1 MMARLDEQGGDAT
14 SETLSVL
21 SDAKSPLA
29 EAFRSVRTNLLFS
42 GVDRPHRRV
51 LVTSAVPREGKT
63 TTAANLGMTMA
74 LAGTRTLLIDADL
87 RRPGL
92 HRHFQLSA
100 KVGLTSLLGAQAD
113 FHEAIQ
119 NTEVPELSLLPSGP
133 QVLNPAELLSSR
145 RMTDLVNRLQ
155 QDYDLLIFDSPPVVT
170 VADAL
175 VLAGISDGVL
185 LVIRSGGA
193 PHDVVARAKK
203 QIEGVNAKIL
213 GAVLNAF
220 DFKREGYYSAYSYYY
235 YPYAND
241 GSNANGGQAS
251 D

>member
-1 MMARLDEQGGDAT
+1 MMAKLDERGGAAN
-14 SETLSVL
+14 SEFPSVL
-21 SDAKSPLA
+21 SDGKSPLA
-29 EAFRSVRTNLLFS
+29 EAFRAVRTNLLFS

-63 TTAANLGMTMA
+63 TTVANLGVTMA

-87 RRPGL
+87 RRPGI

-113 FHEAIQ
+113 LHEAIQ
-119 NTEVPELSLLPSGP
+119 TTKVPELFLLPSGP
-133 QVLNPAELLSSR
+133 QVPNPAELLSSH

-155 QDYDLLIFDSPPVVT
+155 QEYDLLILDSPPVAT

-185 LVIRSGGA
+185 LVVRSGGP

-203 QIEGVNAKIL
+203 QLEGVRANIL
-213 GAVLNAF
+213 GVILNAF
-220 DFKREGYYSAYSYYY
+220 DFRREGYYSSYSYYY
-235 YPYAND
+235 YAYAND
-241 GSNANGGQAS
+241 GSNANGRQAK